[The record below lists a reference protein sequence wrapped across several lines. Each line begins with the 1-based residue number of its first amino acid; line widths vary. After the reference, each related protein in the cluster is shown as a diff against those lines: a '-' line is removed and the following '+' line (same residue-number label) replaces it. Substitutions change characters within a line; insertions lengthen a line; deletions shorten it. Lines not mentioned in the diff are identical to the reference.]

1 MHATEVNKN
10 KKKYSKI
17 VGIIATTLY
26 IILLPI
32 LFGIAFCSVMVFD
45 KPNLSTPFG
54 LTIIFLYFCVPL
66 SIFPTIY
73 FIWENFSKQ
82 KYKKVYFFCILPVLI
97 FAVSV
102 LMMAGI
108 LKVNDLLFPL

>member
-1 MHATEVNKN
+1 MNK
-10 KKKYSKI
+10 SKRTYTKV

-26 IILLPI
+26 IIMLPI

-54 LTIIFLYFCVPL
+54 LAIIFLYFCVPL

-73 FIWENFSKQ
+73 FMWANHSKQ
-82 KYKKVYFFCILPVLI
+82 EYKKMYFFCTLPFLVL
-97 FAVSV
+97 AASV

-108 LKVNDLLFPL
+108 LKFNDLLFPL